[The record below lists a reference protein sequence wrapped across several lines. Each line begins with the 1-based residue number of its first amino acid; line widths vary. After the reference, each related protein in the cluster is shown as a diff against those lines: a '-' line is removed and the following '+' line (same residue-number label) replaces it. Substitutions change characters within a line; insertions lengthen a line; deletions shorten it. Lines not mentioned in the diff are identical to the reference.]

1 MSNIDVHSQDQ
12 RRVIQ
17 QKHWSRESQPFA
29 PAEIL
34 INHLENGWSLNQ
46 IVHVKTHQYG
56 GGRTI
61 QIYFFTICW
70 NGESIELPVQ
80 ANPVIRRLIVERK
93 LNVIPLDSGSAAVQ

>member
-1 MSNIDVHSQDQ
+1 MSNIDIPSQNQ
-12 RRVIQ
+12 QQVVQ
-17 QKHWSRESQPFA
+17 QKHWSRESQPIA

-34 INHLENGWSLNQ
+34 VNRLESGWSLNQ
-46 IVHVKTHQYG
+46 IVHAKTHQYG

-61 QIYFFTICW
+61 QIYFFTICLQ
-70 NGESIELPVQ
+70 GESIEIPVQ